1 MRKRNLF
8 FKTLLCLSCTPL
20 FFACDD
26 DNNGGLITPK
36 PEVKKLSE
44 EMIKVRDYAPKDAI
58 VGHRGTAFWAPEST
72 EAAYRWAREAG
83 VDYLEA
89 DLQLTKDGIIVV
101 VHDDDIRSKTDVEK
115 KFPDRIAKDKDG
127 KEIRD
132 KDGKPVF
139 YVKDFTLAELRSLD
153 AGSWFNNDDHG
164 KEWRSS
170 FAGAKI
176 LTLQDVIMIAQGKK
190 LQYGANGV
198 ITYVA
203 DEQWKGNVPGIYL
216 ETKEPRLNPGQ
227 NIEKKLYDELD
238 KFGWNIATKPSTD
251 KEFYKGGKVNVGN
264 TNGKVVFQTFSR
276 ESLVA
281 LNKEFSSKV
290 PLCLLLWLEPGDPE
304 YYMTEDT
311 EVAYADWIN
320 FGVDN
325 GAQFVGPSIAEV
337 ITEGQGSSST
347 YADMLSGWRSEMI
360 HSSGMYAHPYTFDKV
375 KTMDKYYQLCEGMFT
390 NIAEETIKFYNE
402 KGKRKGA
409 PLPEDPQSIL
419 DRLGYVK

>member
-1 MRKRNLF
+1 MKKRNLL
-8 FKTLLCLSCTPL
+8 FKTLLCLCCTPL

-26 DNNGGLITPK
+26 DNEEIIPN

-89 DLQLTKDGIIVV
+89 DLQLTSDGVIVV
-101 VHDDDIRSKTDVEK
+101 VHDDNILDKTNVKDIFPERAVK
-115 KFPDRIAKDKDG
+115 KNGKD
-127 KEIRD
+127 
-132 KDGKPVF
+132 F
-139 YVKDFTLAELRSLD
+139 YYVKDFTLAELRSLD
-153 AGSWFNNDDHG
+153 AGSWFNNEDH
-164 KEWRSS
+164 KNEWRSS
-170 FAGAKI
+170 FNDAKI

-190 LQYGANGV
+190 LQYGSNGI
-198 ITYVA
+198 ITYVD
-203 DEQWKGNVPGIYL
+203 DEQWHGNVPGIYL

-227 NIEKKLYDELD
+227 DIEKKLYDELD
-238 KFGWNIATKPSTD
+238 KFGWNIVTKPSTD

-264 TNGKVVFQTFSR
+264 TNGKVVFQTFSK
-276 ESLVA
+276 ESLA
-281 LNKEFSSKV
+281 TLNKQFKSKV
-290 PLCLLLWLEPGDPE
+290 PLCLLLWLDPNDPG
-304 YYMTEDT
+304 YSMVSDT
-311 EVAYADWIN
+311 KQEYADWIN
-320 FGVDN
+320 YGIDN

-347 YADMLSGWRSEMI
+347 YADMLSGWRTEMI
-360 HSSGMYAHPYTFDKV
+360 HASGMYAHPYTFDKV
-375 KTMDKYYQLCEGMFT
+375 KTMDKYYQMCEGMFT

-409 PLPEDPQSIL
+409 PLPEDPAVIL
-419 DRLGYVK
+419 DRLGYAK